1 MWTYVHREFLTIF
14 GQCINVLNYN
24 PGWPSKPVEESKE
37 PGKLGFNQALKVWMN
52 Q

>member
-24 PGWPSKPVEESKE
+24 VIYLIIILPSSKSDKTVVVCYVFAV
-37 PGKLGFNQALKVWMN
+37 G
-52 Q
+52 